1 MKINGDFY
9 FMLAKV
15 VFVIYTLVALY
26 TGYGYYSTSQTV
38 KEQDQTINSLNA
50 ELQIKKLELQ
60 DLMDSISEQN
70 HKIDEYKV
78 NAEEYAKKIAILNS
92 QLELEISKQYMR
104 EHMEN
109 QNSTDKEAIEWLRIK
124 RNSISF

>member
-1 MKINGDFY
+1 
-9 FMLAKV
+9 MLAKV

-38 KEQDQTINSLNA
+38 KKQEQTINSLNA

-60 DLMDSISEQN
+60 DLTDSISEQN